1 MRHVEVPPLVE
12 PVPIQDTF
20 ATGRSVQ
27 WAPEFVR
34 IVYWAE
40 QPLMLGGNEPLDAVE
55 RQVVGK
61 IIMPRTIF
69 MANRMRLRL
78 ANAP

>member
-1 MRHVEVPPLVE
+1 MGFESGIPLTE
-12 PVPIQDTF
+12 PVPIADTF
-20 ATGRSVQ
+20 ATGRTIQ
-27 WAPEFVR
+27 WATDFVR
-34 IVYWAE
+34 IVYWSE
-40 QPLMLGGNEPLDAVE
+40 QPLCFGGPEPLAPVE
-55 RQVVGK
+55 RTVVGK

>member
-1 MRHVEVPPLVE
+1 MGYEGGIPLIE
-12 PVPIQDTF
+12 PVPIQDVF

-27 WAPEFVR
+27 WAQDFVR
-34 IVYWAE
+34 IIYWSE
-40 QPLMLGGNEPLDAVE
+40 QPLCIGGPEPLAPIE
-55 RQVVGK
+55 RQVCGK